1 MVDIRGTTSP
11 VHYSVTVRPNCSLS
25 PAGTLRVFSVIVLI
39 SLSFS
44 LVFVL
49 IGAWP
54 VLLFCG
60 AELLAL
66 GYCFYHVLIH
76 AGDYEQLTIDDD
88 KVVIEIH
95 ELGHDRRVELSG
107 YWTRMVL
114 DCMPNGYC
122 RWMGLRSSGRE
133 VEFGRRMTSEE
144 RLKLARQLKPILGG
158 YMT

>member
-25 PAGTLRVFSVIVLI
+25 PADTLRVFSVIVLI
-39 SLSFS
+39 SLGFSF
-44 LVFVL
+44 VFVL

-66 GYCFYHVLIH
+66 GYCFYHVLMH
-76 AGDYEQLTIDDD
+76 AGDFEQLTIDND
-88 KVVIEIH
+88 KVIVDIH
-95 ELGHDRRVELSG
+95 ELGHDQHVELSG
-107 YWTRMVL
+107 YWTRLVL
-114 DCMPNGYC
+114 DSMPDGYC
-122 RWMGLRSSGRE
+122 RWLALKSSGRE
-133 VEFGRRMTSEE
+133 VEFGRHMTSEE
-144 RLKLARQLKPILGG
+144 RLKLAGQLRPRLGG

>member
-1 MVDIRGTTSP
+1 MVEMSGTTSP
-11 VHYSVTVRPNCSLS
+11 MHYSVIAKPNCSLS
-25 PAGTLRVFSVIVLI
+25 PAGTLRVFSVIALI

-54 VLLFCG
+54 VLFFAG

-66 GYCFYHVLIH
+66 GCCFYHVLRH

-88 KVVIEIH
+88 KVVVEIH
-95 ELGHDRRVELSG
+95 EQGRDRRVELSG

-114 DCMPNGYC
+114 GCMSDGYC
-122 RWMGLRSSGRE
+122 RRLALRSGGRE
-133 VEFGRRMTSEE
+133 VEFGRHMTGDE
-144 RLKLARQLKPILGG
+144 RLKLARQLRPILGRF
-158 YMT
+158 MT

>member
-1 MVDIRGTTSP
+1 MVDISGTTSP

-25 PAGTLRVFSVIVLI
+25 PTDTLRVFFVIALI

-54 VLLFCG
+54 VLFFAG

-66 GYCFYHVLIH
+66 GYCFYHVLRH

-88 KVVIEIH
+88 KVVVQIH
-95 ELGHDRRVELSG
+95 EQGRDRCVKLSG
-107 YWTRMVL
+107 YWTRLVL
-114 DCMPNGYC
+114 DCMPDGYC
-122 RWMGLRSSGRE
+122 RWLALRSSGCE
-133 VEFGRRMTSEE
+133 VEFGRHMTSDE
-144 RLKLARQLKPILGG
+144 RLKVARQLRPILGG
-158 YMT
+158 FVT